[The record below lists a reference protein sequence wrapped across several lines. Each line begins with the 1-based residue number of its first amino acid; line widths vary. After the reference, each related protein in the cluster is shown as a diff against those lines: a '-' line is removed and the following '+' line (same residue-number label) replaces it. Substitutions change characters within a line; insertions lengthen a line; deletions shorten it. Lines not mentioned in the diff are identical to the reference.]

1 MMSVDTLSVV
11 TSTAS
16 FFLVPASRRE
26 CAKTNA
32 PIIQLMSVMLKLI
45 GRLWITGQVRVAQK
59 QLQNCQSELEY
70 SSGQGSTNC
79 GVYILSLRRHCDPGR
94 EWRLQ

>member
-1 MMSVDTLSVV
+1 MISADTLSVV

-32 PIIQLMSVMLKLI
+32 PIVQVVSVILKLS
-45 GRLWITGQVRVAQK
+45 GRLWITGQVRVAQE
-59 QLQNCQSELEY
+59 QLGNRQSEL
-70 SSGQGSTNC
+70 
-79 GVYILSLRRHCDPGR
+79 
-94 EWRLQ
+94 

>member
-1 MMSVDTLSVV
+1 MTSADTLSVV

-32 PIIQLMSVMLKLI
+32 PIVQSASVILKLL
-45 GRLWITGQVRVAQK
+45 GRSWITGQVRVAQE
-59 QLQNCQSELEY
+59 QLRNGQSELEY
-70 SSGQGSTNC
+70 SSG
-79 GVYILSLRRHCDPGR
+79 
-94 EWRLQ
+94 